1 MSVAKMLVVDADPEI
16 RCLLH
21 AVLSAQDYQVVEA
34 RSGEEALRKLD
45 AQLCDFVLLALN
57 LPDVDGIAT
66 CRAIRASSDV
76 PIVVVTIRK
85 SEQDTVAA
93 LTAGADDYVTKPFR
107 VAELLARIEAVARR
121 KPVINRPSN
130 ILVLDD
136 VRIDLEKRTITGQD
150 GEEHLTPKEVE
161 LLRYMVLH
169 AGQAVPHRRLL
180 QAVWSADH
188 GHEVEY
194 LRVFVNSLR
203 RKIERDAHRPR
214 YLLTEH
220 CVGYRFAP
228 PPNAVF
234 QGGQAIWDSGVHQP
248 TNHSGPISN
257 RSVARGR

>member
-1 MSVAKMLVVDADPEI
+1 MNVAKILVVDAEPQM
-16 RCLLH
+16 RRLLR
-21 AVLSAQDYQVVEA
+21 AILSAQDYQVVEA
-34 RSGEEALRKLD
+34 RSGEDALHQLD
-45 AQLCDFVLLALN
+45 AQLYDFVLLALN
-57 LPDVDGIAT
+57 LPGMDGIAT
-66 CRAIRASSDV
+66 CRAIRARSDV

-93 LTAGADDYVTKPFR
+93 LKAGADDYVTKPFR

-130 ILVLDD
+130 IWVLDG
-136 VRIDLEKRTITGQD
+136 VRIDLEKRTITAQD
-150 GEEHLTPKEVE
+150 REEHLTPKEVE

-180 QAVWSADH
+180 QAVWSPDH
-188 GHEVEY
+188 SHEIEY

-228 PPNAVF
+228 PPNVVF
-234 QGGQAIWDSGVHQP
+234 QDAQAIWDSGVRQP
-248 TNHSGPISN
+248 TNHSVPISD
-257 RSVARGR
+257 RSVARAR